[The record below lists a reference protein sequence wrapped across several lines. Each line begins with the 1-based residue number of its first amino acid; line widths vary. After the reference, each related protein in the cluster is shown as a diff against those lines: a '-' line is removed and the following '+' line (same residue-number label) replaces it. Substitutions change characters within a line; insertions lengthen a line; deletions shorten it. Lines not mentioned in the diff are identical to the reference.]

1 MDSLAPYAS
10 HWYRRHRPQHSRGG
24 LCAARHDEQGYT
36 LIEVLVAVAVAG
48 VLSATGLPS
57 LRGLMLQRAVQ
68 GQAQE
73 FRNAVQLARREA
85 MTRGEVVSL
94 CARHP
99 ADTDQGL
106 RCAVSGKD
114 WSNGWLIFVD
124 RQGHGDMGAGDLLL
138 RVHQPSGG
146 YGPVVATLRSLS
158 FQHTGISLNSASHFR
173 FLPPGASHLDVDQP
187 GALLICVNK
196 PGRARLAEGGVCE
209 A

>member
-1 MDSLAPYAS
+1 MCSLPDD
-10 HWYRRHRPQHSRGG
+10 RPSRSAR
-24 LCAARHDEQGYT
+24 LCRERGYT
-36 LIEVLVAVAVAG
+36 LVEVLVGVAVAG

-57 LRGLMLQRAVQ
+57 LHGLMHQRAVQ
-68 GQAQE
+68 GQLQE

-85 MTRGEVVSL
+85 MKRGEVVSL
-94 CARHP
+94 CARHLDDKD
-99 ADTDQGL
+99 AGV

-146 YGPVVATLRSLS
+146 YGPVMATLRSLS

-173 FLPPGASHLDVDQP
+173 FLPPGAAHLDVDQA
-187 GALLICVNK
+187 GAALICVNK
-196 PGRARLAEGGVCE
+196 PGRARQAAGGTCE
-209 A
+209 T

>member
-1 MDSLAPYAS
+1 MRSRS
-10 HWYRRHRPQHSRGG
+10 VHRPFRPSQR
-24 LCAARHDEQGYT
+24 GYT
-36 LIEVLVAVAVAG
+36 LIEVLVGVAVAG

-57 LRGLMLQRAVQ
+57 LRSLMDQRAVQ
-68 GQAQE
+68 GQMQE

-85 MTRGEVVSL
+85 MKRGEVVSL
-94 CARHP
+94 CARHA
-99 ADTDQGL
+99 ADQDQGV

-146 YGPVVATLRSLS
+146 YGPVMATLRSLS

-173 FLPPGASHLDVDQP
+173 FLPPGATHMDVDQA
-187 GALLICVNK
+187 GAALICVNK
-196 PGRARLAEGGVCE
+196 PGRARQATGGKCDD
-209 A
+209 